1 MGSGRLRV
9 DPRLHEACDWIWLRA
24 ALIGGHLGR
33 ADGWGVGVGD
43 VLVLLDCVQQK
54 QQKGGW
60 FAFRREV
67 EVVAM
72 FEWRASS
79 FEDDE

>member
-1 MGSGRLRV
+1 M
-9 DPRLHEACDWIWLRA
+9 PRRIQGVPSVPTLCPTPY
-24 ALIGGHLGR
+24 LGR
-33 ADGWGVGVGD
+33 ADGWGVGVCD
-43 VLVLLDCVQQK
+43 VLVLLDCAQQK